1 MGLFD
6 GLFMIDDL
14 FSEIYRLNKKEIS
27 AHVESK
33 KRDFDE
39 HIRGFTRKPQ
49 DSEGFV

>member
-1 MGLFD
+1 MGLFFD

-33 KRDFDE
+33 K
-39 HIRGFTRKPQ
+39 
-49 DSEGFV
+49 EGF